1 MGVGTVGICARFH
14 IIFGSA
20 NQFGSAIAIKR
31 WRRNEESFT
40 QKKKKNRRNKE

>member
-14 IIFGSA
+14 IIIGSA

-40 QKKKKNRRNKE
+40 PKKKKKQKK